1 MAGPTTTPSNN
12 NNKDNREDVPNDLPA
27 MFRPPINRTMR
38 VLDRSFFRKTVPLSA
53 AAVYKASDIANVRR
67 ELMKSKDMLALP
79 RLAAI
84 REVKDA
90 EGKMRRGVLLREG
103 IRVDGMAVLPVYTR
117 GYGGLLTGQMLRR
130 GRPR

>member
-1 MAGPTTTPSNN
+1 MAGPKDTPK
-12 NNKDNREDVPNDLPA
+12 NKDNKDIREDVPNDLPA

-53 AAVYKASDIANVRR
+53 ATIYKASDIANVRR

-90 EGKMRRGVLLREG
+90 EGEMRRGVLLREG
-103 IRVDGMAVLPVYTR
+103 IKVDGMDILPIYWEDVR
-117 GYGGLLTGQMLRR
+117 DL
-130 GRPR
+130 